1 MLPAKDSLGIVSC
14 ISQHLPSRRPV
25 GTIRGGQKTG
35 LCILRTATPMAA
47 ISSLSHPSHRQLAH
61 LGSPSPSNRQG
72 QQQKHLVLANFG
84 EHNGRHGRD
93 AHAPIAGCADSK
105 RERGSDAHPRR
116 ALGQVNERTSP
127 RPTKTNRSC
136 CLSEHLDGI
145 VVRQQRK
152 KKGSERVDDVRGRM
166 RTRTTIA
173 ALFRSTSPLLS
184 TSPT

>member
-1 MLPAKDSLGIVSC
+1 MLPAKASLGILSW
-14 ISQHLPSRRPV
+14 ISHQHLPSRRPV

-61 LGSPSPSNRQG
+61 LGSPSPSNRHG

-93 AHAPIAGCADSK
+93 AHAPIAGRADSI

-116 ALGQVNERTSP
+116 ALP
-127 RPTKTNRSC
+127 K
-136 CLSEHLDGI
+136 
-145 VVRQQRK
+145 
-152 KKGSERVDDVRGRM
+152 
-166 RTRTTIA
+166 
-173 ALFRSTSPLLS
+173 
-184 TSPT
+184 